1 MTIILGAM
9 EGEIVEVTEL
19 VADGEQHTFRRYR
32 MTAGT
37 IFGHPVLVARSGC
50 GKTYA
55 AMVSQHLIDVY
66 EPSRLIFTGLA
77 GSINPQIDIGDTI
90 VADDCL
96 QHDLDAS
103 AVGFRRG
110 EIPFENLREIA
121 GDPELLEIAGA
132 YRPPEGTLH
141 RGRIVTGDQFFDRAR
156 LAAAPFLRDELHGDA
171 VEMEGASVAAVC
183 HFNGV
188 PFCLVRTISDRADS
202 NARVDF
208 ERFVP
213 KASLNAAE
221 FVKHVMSSL

>member
-9 EGEIVEVTEL
+9 EGEIEEVTEL
-19 VADGEQHTFRRYR
+19 LAGAEPHTFRRYR

-55 AMVSQHLIDVY
+55 AMVTQHLIDMF

-77 GSINPQIDIGDTI
+77 GSINPRIEIGDTI

-110 EIPFENLREIA
+110 EIPFEELREIA
-121 GDPELLEIAGA
+121 GDPELLAIAAA
-132 YRPPEGTLH
+132 YRPPEGMLH
-141 RGRIVTGDQFFDRAR
+141 RGRILTGDQFFDRSR
-156 LAAAPFLRDELHGDA
+156 LAASPYLRDELDGDA

-183 HFNGV
+183 HFNDV

-208 ERFVP
+208 ERFLP
-213 KASLNAAE
+213 KASRNAAE

>member
-9 EGEIVEVTEL
+9 EGEIEEVTDL
-19 VADGEQHTFRRYR
+19 LADAEPHTFRRYR
-32 MTAGT
+32 MTAGA

-55 AMVSQHLIDVY
+55 AMVAQHLIDVF

-77 GSINPQIDIGDTI
+77 GSINPRIDIGDTI
-90 VADDCL
+90 VAEDCL

-103 AVGFRRG
+103 VVGFRRG
-110 EIPFENLREIA
+110 EIPFENLREIP
-121 GDPELLEIAGA
+121 GDRELLSIASE
-132 YRPPEGTLH
+132 YHPPEGTLH
-141 RGRIVTGDQFFDRAR
+141 RGRILTGDQFLDHTR
-156 LAAAPFLRDELHGDA
+156 LGDAPYLRDELHGDA

-183 HFNGV
+183 HFNDV
-188 PFCLVRTISDRADS
+188 PFCLFRTISDRADS

-208 ERFVP
+208 ERFLP
-213 KASLNAAE
+213 KASRNAAE